1 MIMTPLNNDNVYLID
16 IPDGNGKTG
25 VLFLFTLASKNNPT
39 IVSDNIGRIDYTK
52 GEILL
57 KPINITSTSK
67 MVQNI
72 SIIEIAA
79 CPQSNDIIG
88 LQDLYLQLDISNT
101 TIDMIADNITSG
113 ENTAGT
119 LYTATSSYKMGNI
132 ARLSEGESQN
142 TSLISPDTY
151 VVGSS
156 SENELL
162 TDSNPTPRS
171 MY

>member
-1 MIMTPLNNDNVYLID
+1 
-16 IPDGNGKTG
+16 
-25 VLFLFTLASKNNPT
+25 
-39 IVSDNIGRIDYTK
+39 
-52 GEILL
+52 
-57 KPINITSTSK
+57 

-119 LYTATSSYKMGNI
+119 LYTATSSYKLGNI
-132 ARLSEGESQN
+132 ARLAEGESQN
-142 TSLISPDTY
+142 TSLVSPDTY
-151 VVGSS
+151 VVGAP
-156 SENELL
+156 SETDLL
-162 TDSNPTPRS
+162 SDSNPTPRS

>member
-1 MIMTPLNNDNVYLID
+1 
-16 IPDGNGKTG
+16 
-25 VLFLFTLASKNNPT
+25 
-39 IVSDNIGRIDYTK
+39 
-52 GEILL
+52 
-57 KPINITSTSK
+57 
-67 MVQNI
+67 
-72 SIIEIAA
+72 
-79 CPQSNDIIG
+79 
-88 LQDLYLQLDISNT
+88 
-101 TIDMIADNITSG
+101 
-113 ENTAGT
+113 
-119 LYTATSSYKMGNI
+119 MGNI